1 MADEAADR
9 VAAGTGWGEAEAAL
23 AAWHAAHPDASFEE
37 IEAAV
42 EEQVSRLR
50 TRLLGERVAAVAAQ
64 EPSESPRPAC
74 PACGTP
80 LQRRGRRA
88 RTLTARGG
96 GTLRVERPY
105 YACPACGSGL
115 FPPG

>member
-1 MADEAADR
+1 MEEAAGNRAPDAK
-9 VAAGTGWGEAEAAL
+9 VWTEVEAAL
-23 AAWHAAHPDASFEE
+23 AAWHAAHPDAPLAE

-50 TRLLGERVAAVAAQ
+50 TQLLRERVAVAAQ
-64 EPSESPRPAC
+64 ETTERARPAC
-74 PACGTP
+74 PQCGTP
-80 LQRRGRRA
+80 LQRRGRRV

-96 GTLRVERPY
+96 GTLRVERSY
-105 YACPACGSGL
+105 YECPGCGTGR

>member
-1 MADEAADR
+1 MDEGGEPR
-9 VAAGTGWGEAEAAL
+9 GPEAGAWTEVEAAL
-23 AAWHAAHPDASFEE
+23 AAWHAAHPDAPLAE

-42 EEQVSRLR
+42 EEQVNRLR
-50 TRLLGERVAAVAAQ
+50 TQLLRERVAAVAAQ
-64 EPSESPRPAC
+64 EPPAGDPPTC

-96 GTLRVERPY
+96 GTLHVERPY
-105 YACPACGSGL
+105 YACPACGGGI

>member
-1 MADEAADR
+1 MEEVERAGPGTEPVWQEVEAS
-9 VAAGTGWGEAEAAL
+9 L
-23 AAWHAAHPDASFEE
+23 ARWHAEHPDASLAE
-37 IEAAV
+37 IEVAV
-42 EEQVSRLR
+42 EEQVSRVRTHWLR
-50 TRLLGERVAAVAAQ
+50 ERVAAVAATAN
-64 EPSESPRPAC
+64 SRPPC
-74 PACGTP
+74 PQCGTA

-105 YACPACGSGL
+105 YECPACGTGL

>member
-1 MADEAADR
+1 MDKAEEPRESEAG
-9 VAAGTGWGEAEAAL
+9 VWTEVEAAL
-23 AAWHAAHPDASFEE
+23 AAWHAAHPDAPLAE

-50 TRLLGERVAAVAAQ
+50 TQLLRERVAAVAAQ
-64 EPSESPRPAC
+64 EAPPSGPPAC
-74 PACGTP
+74 PACGSQ
-80 LQRRGRRA
+80 LQQRGRRA

-105 YACPACGSGL
+105 YACPACGRGL